1 MENKNNRLFR
11 IIEIIRKE
19 PVSSQ
24 DRLLKKLRDQGFE
37 VTQATLSR
45 DLKQLQVA
53 KVPGPDGSYRYVLP
67 SNPESIEPDHLGQ
80 EKHSL
85 EGFLSLEFSGR
96 MGVIRTVPAYSH
108 TIASAIDRAGFRSI
122 AGTVAGNDT
131 IIFVIRE
138 GHSPHQVREELLEA
152 FPGIP
157 GKIL

>member
-1 MENKNNRLFR
+1 MKKKNNRLSQ
-11 IIEIIRKE
+11 IIEILREGK
-19 PVSSQ
+19 VSSQ
-24 DRLLKKLRDQGFE
+24 EEFLEKLRSQGFD

-45 DLKQLQVA
+45 DLKQLRVA

-67 SNPESIEPDHLGQ
+67 SNPEPIEMDHVAK

-122 AGTVAGNDT
+122 VGTVAGNDT

-138 GHSPHQVREELLEA
+138 GHSPHQVREELLES
-152 FPGIP
+152 FPGIT
-157 GKIL
+157 GKII